1 MNLSWLRDVGA
12 HTWEDPEMYQ
22 IWTQNQ
28 TKQDDWSK
36 ETQKKCPIKMI
47 QTTIRARLSLW
58 WLPFLL
64 TQVCIH
70 MDSSFLL
77 INTLLVS
84 LLSAFVGTHFC
95 KA

>member
-1 MNLSWLRDVGA
+1 MDS
-12 HTWEDPEMYQ
+12 EPEMYQ

-36 ETQKKCPIKMI
+36 ETEKKCPIKMVQI
-47 QTTIRARLSLW
+47 TMRVQLSDRLP
-58 WLPFLL
+58 LP